1 MMKAPDKLT
10 YTEAIS
16 ELKQILEEMQSEN
29 CDIDR
34 LTKMTTR
41 AASLIEECRRRLTA
55 TDAELQQILDRLTN
69 V

>member
-1 MMKAPDKLT
+1 MKAPDKLK
-10 YTEAIS
+10 YTEAIA

-34 LTKMTTR
+34 LTQMTTR
-41 AASLIEECRRRLTA
+41 AASLIEECRSRLTA